1 MTGPREEIMQTRRSF
16 SKQTL
21 ATAVLAAGG
30 ILPARVLAAPA
41 VKTVRLAD
49 QPGAEVDYAAVWIA
63 EGLGYFE
70 EEGIKIDRRSYANG
84 PAAMLDFPN
93 QSIDAVMA
101 AIVPFMQFAAR
112 GGEFKLIMSLTK
124 YNAPLVG
131 PKKYTS
137 YKELDGKR
145 IGSPGIGTVHDAVL
159 GYVEETQQIRLQHVF
174 AKITDFAVMIE
185 KGEIE
190 GFIGWEPASAAT
202 IALNPALH
210 YIAQLPPIPNMES
223 LGLVF
228 QPKIAKDDPDLI
240 VRFVRATL
248 RGVDFIKAN
257 SKEKTAELVA
267 KKMNDAKAQ
276 PVVVNALGSVK
287 LTDPRLDMA
296 STRILLKVI
305 AKQGKIPPDLVADV
319 DSWIGKYLD
328 YSFLDR
334 AEASL
339 KKT

>member
-1 MTGPREEIMQTRRSF
+1 MQTRRTF
-16 SKQTL
+16 SKHI
-21 ATAVLAAGG
+21 LAAGAAATVG
-30 ILPARVLAAPA
+30 MPAAAWAAGPT
-41 VKTVRLAD
+41 KTVRLAD

-70 EEGIKIDRRSYANG
+70 AEGIKIERHSYANG

-101 AIVPFMQFAAR
+101 AHVPFMQFAAR

-131 PKKYTS
+131 LKKYTA
-137 YKELDGKR
+137 YKELDGKKV
-145 IGSPGIGTVHDAVL
+145 GSPGIGTVHDAVL
-159 GYVEETQQIRLQHVF
+159 GYVEETQKIKLNHVY
-174 AKITDFAVMIE
+174 AKITDFAVMTE

-190 GFIGWEPASAAT
+190 AFIGWEPASATT

-210 YIAQLPPIPNMES
+210 YIAQRPPIPNMES

-248 RGVDFIKAN
+248 RGVAFIKSSPAD
-257 SKEKTAELVA
+257 KVAELVA
-267 KKMNDAKAQ
+267 KKMNDAKAK
-276 PVVVNALGSVK
+276 PVVVQALGSVD
-287 LTDPRLDMA
+287 LTDPRLDMP
-296 STRILLKVI
+296 STRILLKTI
-305 AKQGKIPPDLVADV
+305 AKQGKIPQELVADV
-319 DSWIGKYLD
+319 DAWVGKYLD
-328 YSFLDR
+328 YSFLDK
-334 AEASL
+334 AEKSL
-339 KKT
+339 KA

>member
-1 MTGPREEIMQTRRSF
+1 MQTRRSF

-21 ATAVLAAGG
+21 ATAVLAASGG
-30 ILPARVLAAPA
+30 LPVAALAAPSA

-63 EGLGYFE
+63 EGLGYFDA
-70 EEGIKIDRRSYANG
+70 EGIKIERHTYANG
-84 PAAMLDFPN
+84 PAAMLDFPS

-124 YNAPLVG
+124 FNAPLVG
-131 PKKYTS
+131 LKKYSS
-137 YKELDGKR
+137 YKDLDGKK

-159 GYVEETQQIRLQHVF
+159 GYVEETQGIKLQHVF
-174 AKITDFAVMIE
+174 AKITDFAVMTE

-190 GFIGWEPASAAT
+190 AFIGWEPASATT

-210 YIAQLPPIPNMES
+210 YVAQLPPIPNMES

-248 RGVDFIKAN
+248 RGIEYIR
-257 SKEKTAELVA
+257 SSPKEKTAELVA
-267 KKMNDAKAQ
+267 KKMNDPKAE

-287 LTDPRLDMA
+287 LTDPRLDMP

-305 AKQGKIPPDLVADV
+305 AKQGKIPAKLVDDV
-319 DSWIGKYLD
+319 DGWIGKYLD
-328 YSFLDR
+328 YTFLDK

>member
-1 MTGPREEIMQTRRSF
+1 
-16 SKQTL
+16 
-21 ATAVLAAGG
+21 
-30 ILPARVLAAPA
+30 
-41 VKTVRLAD
+41 
-49 QPGAEVDYAAVWIA
+49 
-63 EGLGYFE
+63 
-70 EEGIKIDRRSYANG
+70 
-84 PAAMLDFPN
+84 
-93 QSIDAVMA
+93 
-101 AIVPFMQFAAR
+101 
-112 GGEFKLIMSLTK
+112 MSLTK

-190 GFIGWEPASAAT
+190 AFIGWEPASAAT

-305 AKQGKIPPDLVADV
+305 AKQGKIPPDLVVDV
-319 DSWIGKYLD
+319 DGWIGKYLD

>member
-1 MTGPREEIMQTRRSF
+1 MQTRRSF
-16 SKQTL
+16 SKQALT
-21 ATAVLAAGG
+21 TAVLAASGG
-30 ILPARVLAAPA
+30 LPAAVLAAPAA

-63 EGLGYFE
+63 EALGYFDA
-70 EEGIKIDRRSYANG
+70 EGIKIERHTYANG
-84 PAAMLDFPN
+84 PAAMLDFPS

-131 PKKYTS
+131 LKKYSS
-137 YKELDGKR
+137 YKDLNGKQ

-159 GYVEETQQIRLQHVF
+159 GYVEETQQIKLQHVF
-174 AKITDFAVMIE
+174 AKITDFTVMTE
-185 KGEIE
+185 KGEIDA
-190 GFIGWEPASAAT
+190 FIGWEPASAAA

-248 RGVDFIKAN
+248 RGVEFIKTN
-257 SKEKTAELVA
+257 PKEKVAELVA
-267 KKMNDAKAQ
+267 KKMNDAKAV
-276 PVVVNALGSVK
+276 PVVINALGSVK
-287 LTDPRLDMA
+287 LTDPRLDMP

-305 AKQGKIPPDLVADV
+305 AKQGKIPAELVSDV
-319 DSWIGKYLD
+319 DGWIGKYLD
-328 YSFLDR
+328 YTFLDK

-339 KKT
+339 KN